1 MRVTPRADA
10 APTVGVSDATRSL
23 PLQQQQELGEISADT
38 GIGCAEAAPSSGV
51 TEVAVAHK
59 HCDSSPPTSG
69 PTSTLSQST
78 SSVPL
83 PTTPSTSRPSPTH
96 GSSEA
101 GNPGGA
107 SAASSVSIASGSGVA
122 AMMPGG
128 NSLSAAAS
136 AYAAAED
143 SNVNAKQLPDGGD
156 TLVAANGD
164 DSGGVFMDVDG
175 EDGKAGVAKEGDS
188 SKAHVRE

>member
-1 MRVTPRADA
+1 
-10 APTVGVSDATRSL
+10 
-23 PLQQQQELGEISADT
+23 
-38 GIGCAEAAPSSGV
+38 
-51 TEVAVAHK
+51 
-59 HCDSSPPTSG
+59 
-69 PTSTLSQST
+69 
-78 SSVPL
+78 
-83 PTTPSTSRPSPTH
+83 
-96 GSSEA
+96 
-101 GNPGGA
+101 
-107 SAASSVSIASGSGVA
+107 
-122 AMMPGG
+122 MPGG

-188 SKAHVRE
+188 SKAHVREGAGAEAGESSEVGAKADNIDVSRFRLCCLTFLCCDSDKYLSYFFSLVQLVYVVSP